1 MLFNRQL
8 TKRDLDIVT
17 GMLIF
22 FHFYVYALF
31 DPSATLSFVTPFV
44 AIEFDI
50 LPKILIEPF
59 SVSAPVGD
67 LVVAK
72 RVYRKCLVSLSH
84 RFTLVD

>member
-31 DPSATLSFVTPFV
+31 DPSATLSFVTRYV
-44 AIEFDI
+44 AMKFDM
-50 LPKILIEPF
+50 LRNVLKRTFF
-59 SVSAPVGD
+59 SLHLELLLDSV
-67 LVVAK
+67 K
-72 RVYRKCLVSLSH
+72 ESL
-84 RFTLVD
+84 